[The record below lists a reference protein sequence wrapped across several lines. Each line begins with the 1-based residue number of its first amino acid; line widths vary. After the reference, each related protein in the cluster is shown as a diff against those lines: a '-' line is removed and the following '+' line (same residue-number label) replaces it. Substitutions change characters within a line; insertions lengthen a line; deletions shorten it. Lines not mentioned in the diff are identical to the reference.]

1 MPLGWEGGWAF
12 EPVWTLRLGERFFSS
27 DRISL
32 HWLSYTDTMY
42 LFLFALSLL
51 NGFLVSTERP
61 CSGLRLEG
69 RLLRDKGLAVN
80 ILYKQLGHPKMGGP
94 IILYFFTTSRT
105 HYFKDP
111 DFWQILCTT
120 WTWPGNTLS
129 VGLLLRVYK
138 PQYPRRL
145 LSS

>member
-1 MPLGWEGGWAF
+1 
-12 EPVWTLRLGERFFSS
+12 
-27 DRISL
+27 
-32 HWLSYTDTMY
+32 MY

-94 IILYFFTTSRT
+94 IILYSLRRVELITLKT
-105 HYFKDP
+105 
-111 DFWQILCTT
+111 QISDKFYAQLEL
-120 WTWPGNTLS
+120 GQEIL
-129 VGLLLRVYK
+129 
-138 PQYPRRL
+138 
-145 LSS
+145 